1 MPRTSRTD
9 GGAARRRR
17 GQRSLLFILRSL
29 HEDEWSNFCERT
41 NFTRRRADAA
51 AAAAAAARGS
61 RASPSPTS
69 ESLIPPGFE
78 RADTDLPPE
87 GYTPRELRDEPSTVG
102 ISKSNSGPAAL
113 DSLALSSPL
122 TSSPELRRAPS
133 KSVAE
138 GPSSSSSLA
147 EPSLGERS
155 ALGRSAM
162 RGSVMRSCVGLAASD
177 CEVPVAAAPSVAAIG
192 AERPASAERKGSL
205 MRQSSVAPSASAP
218 PPSSEGELAAA
229 GVQLQ
234 YLSRQEEVEQQ
245 AWASDRS
252 QVLSRTVRGVMK
264 YGDALRVLARLEGV
278 PEPAVEALVASKFE
292 YVVASQIYD
301 TLKNKSK
308 KEDDKWKARSIDEL
322 RHTFPAN
329 LRVAYVE
336 FDQAEKAYFSV
347 LLGVEAGP
355 VDGAARDRVLYKVRL
370 PGNPILGEG
379 KPENQNHAIVFTRG
393 EHLQTL
399 DMNQDNYMGESFKMR
414 NLLERFTAGVRIVGF
429 REHIFSES
437 GGAVAHFAAS
447 NEFVFGTMVQRFLTW
462 PLMVRFHYGHPDV
475 WDKVWAISSGGISKA
490 SRTLHVSEDIFG
502 GVNVVLRGGS
512 VEYEEYI
519 SSARRAT
526 SLSRRPCPSS
536 RRSPGATRCSACRAT
551 FPPRQEL
558 RHLPAALDVQLRL
571 RRVLNR
577 CLCCRRFAASCSR
590 SCCWP
595 CVGSKSSRRKETS
608 TLTPS
613 APATRRWRGTPRTD
627 VRLPTPEMIHQTNQK
642 WH

>member
-1 MPRTSRTD
+1 
-9 GGAARRRR
+9 
-17 GQRSLLFILRSL
+17 
-29 HEDEWSNFCERT
+29 
-41 NFTRRRADAA
+41 
-51 AAAAAAARGS
+51 
-61 RASPSPTS
+61 
-69 ESLIPPGFE
+69 
-78 RADTDLPPE
+78 
-87 GYTPRELRDEPSTVG
+87 
-102 ISKSNSGPAAL
+102 
-113 DSLALSSPL
+113 
-122 TSSPELRRAPS
+122 
-133 KSVAE
+133 
-138 GPSSSSSLA
+138 
-147 EPSLGERS
+147 
-155 ALGRSAM
+155 
-162 RGSVMRSCVGLAASD
+162 MRSCVGLAASD

-192 AERPASAERKGSL
+192 AERTASAERKGSL

-229 GVQLQ
+229 GVQMQ
-234 YLSRQEEVEQQ
+234 YISRQEEVEQQ

-278 PEPAVEALVASKFE
+278 PETAVEALVAAKFE
-292 YVVASQIYD
+292 YVVACQKFSD
-301 TLKNKSK
+301 FKASK

-355 VDGAARDRVLYKVRL
+355 IDGAARDRVLYKVRL

-519 SSARRAT
+519 LVGKARDIT
-526 SLSRRPCPSS
+526 
-536 RRSPGATRCSACRAT
+536 
-551 FPPRQEL
+551 
-558 RHLPAALDVQLRL
+558 
-571 RRVLNR
+571 
-577 CLCCRRFAASCSR
+577 FAAAMSFEQKISGGNALQCMSR
-590 SCCWP
+590 DFSRLGKNCDIFRLLSMFNSGSGAYLQSVLMLQALRCFVFSQLLLAM
-595 CVGSKSSRRKETS
+595 CGVEVFSSEGNVNFDTVGAGDSQVAGNT
-608 TLTPS
+608 
-613 APATRRWRGTPRTD
+613 RTD
-627 VRLPTPEMIHQTNQK
+627 ARLPSPEMIHQTNQK